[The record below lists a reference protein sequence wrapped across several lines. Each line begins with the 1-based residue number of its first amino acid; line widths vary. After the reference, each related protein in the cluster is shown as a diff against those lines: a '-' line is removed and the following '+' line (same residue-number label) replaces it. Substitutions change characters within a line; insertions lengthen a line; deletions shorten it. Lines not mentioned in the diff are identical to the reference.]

1 MVNNM
6 GEINSFESYFN
17 GESLGFPI
25 WVSLC
30 FTLIGG
36 KRLADISRR
45 AHNGD
50 PHFGK
55 VKIWADPCILPQ
67 PCLVYQVLR
76 LFLGF
81 WGLVWRSRTLSQDQQ
96 DLVQYCPCEINIWL
110 SPWRLDLHFVLV
122 KTVPGNDIGTMWA
135 PPVMFVGLW
144 TPLTIVISIIKYN
157 KP

>member
-55 VKIWADPCILPQ
+55 VKI
-67 PCLVYQVLR
+67 
-76 LFLGF
+76 
-81 WGLVWRSRTLSQDQQ
+81 
-96 DLVQYCPCEINIWL
+96 
-110 SPWRLDLHFVLV
+110 
-122 KTVPGNDIGTMWA
+122 
-135 PPVMFVGLW
+135 
-144 TPLTIVISIIKYN
+144 
-157 KP
+157 